1 VIYEYPGPGEPI
13 RQGDIFARVPR
24 VDISLVDLCV
34 VEAEKAADHT
44 SWAAIAERSGEL
56 AVVAGVTPVPAIVI
70 TQDCDTVRA
79 PDITLCEIKPF
90 SELRAGGLPATP
102 KKWVSL
108 LLEQSMR
115 NWKWFYLPPEER
127 VGFSERMLAD
137 FLSTIRVPREELET
151 LRSLRRGRLNPT
163 ADEHFRERL
172 SDFYRRYP
180 YNEWYPFDKAEF
192 KAYKEG
198 RPDETT
204 AIEPYPVPTLIRGRS
219 NAKRLRAPGRA
230 REVTHVALVALVVW
244 LPVVEEACRLRLFFP
259 AEI

>member
-1 VIYEYPGPGEPI
+1 VIYEFPDLGEPI

-24 VDISLVDLCV
+24 VDISLADLCV

-44 SWAAIAERSGEL
+44 SWAAIADRSEEL

-70 TQDCDTVRA
+70 TQDCDTIRA

-90 SELRAGGLPATP
+90 RELGAGGIPTTP
-102 KKWVSL
+102 KKWVNHL
-108 LLEQSMR
+108 LLQALK

-127 VGFSERMLAD
+127 VGFSERMFAD

-151 LRSLRRGRLNPT
+151 LRSLRRGRLNQT

-192 KAYKEG
+192 EAYKEDRREEAAG
-198 RPDETT
+198 
-204 AIEPYPVPTLIRGRS
+204 IEPYPYQR
-219 NAKRLRAPGRA
+219 
-230 REVTHVALVALVVW
+230 
-244 LPVVEEACRLRLFFP
+244 
-259 AEI
+259 